1 MIEII
6 SSYIAIWLPSLVS
19 IVSLI
24 GVVLTALSKTKTAI
38 NELKQDKT
46 FKDLGTQ
53 LKANMEQ
60 NNEIKEQYDIIID
73 ELTKI
78 KDYRENSKC
87 QESIEP

>member
-38 NELKQDKT
+38 NELKQDQT

-78 KDYRENSKC
+78 KDYRENCK
-87 QESIEP
+87 

>member
-38 NELKQDKT
+38 NELKQDQT

-78 KDYRENSKC
+78 KDYRENC
-87 QESIEP
+87 R